1 MSSMQLS
8 SLQRSALLLALLC
21 GALTPAEG
29 LSFSYPTFRDNI
41 DEKDFIKSE
50 YSRIYYSAIQ
60 ITPDLSNPASIV
72 NQSGRFLYKKPFKLW
87 GKGKGGARS
96 RALFNSTFVLNIT
109 PQTDPGGEGL
119 AFIVTGS
126 PTLPEKSQGEWLG
139 IVNASSN
146 GSAQANIVAVE
157 FDTRK
162 SYLEDVDDNHVGL
175 DVNSVYSIQ
184 QVPLL
189 SYGVNLSSQTNYTV
203 TIRYDSQNIAIFV
216 SQTNETRE
224 EMKNIPVLS
233 RTLDL
238 SEYLSQKVY
247 VGFSA
252 STSNSTQLNCIRS
265 WDFHSSHIDENS
277 NLLWVWITV
286 PAVFVLVT
294 GVSAY
299 LFWTRQGEKEDAHL
313 QIDEEIQT
321 NSMAPKKFKLKELQR
336 ATGRFNPKNKLGKG
350 GFGTVYKGLLG
361 NKEVAVKRV
370 SKDSRQGKQEFIA
383 EVTTIG
389 RLRHKNLVKL
399 IGWCYERHEL
409 LIVYEFMPN
418 GSLDRFVF
426 RDDTLG
432 MEKEEP
438 TLSWERRHS
447 IILGVAQAL
456 DYLHNGCEKRV
467 LHRDIKASNIMLDSD
482 FIARLGDFGLAR
494 TIQQSGLTHHSTKEI
509 AGTPGY
515 MAPETFLTG
524 RATVETDVYAF
535 GVLVLE
541 VVCGRRP
548 SNQNEQNNYNNS
560 IVYWLWDLYS
570 RGRILNA
577 VDSRLDG
584 DIDEDDMACVL
595 VLGLSCCHPNPH
607 LRPSTRTVLKVLT
620 READPPALPTERPAF
635 VWPAMPPS
643 FKEDTEFDLA
653 GGQIPPFTELTGR

>member
-1 MSSMQLS
+1 MQLS
-8 SLQRSALLLALLC
+8 SLQRSALLLAFLC
-21 GALTPAEG
+21 GALTPAGG

-41 DEKDFIKSE
+41 DEKDFIKSK

-60 ITPDLSNPASIV
+60 ITPDLSDPASIV

-87 GKGKGGARS
+87 GKGKGGVRS
-96 RALFNSTFVLNIT
+96 RSLFNSTFVLKIT

-119 AFIVTGS
+119 AFILTGS

-139 IVNASSN
+139 IVNANSN

-162 SYLEDVDDNHVGL
+162 SYLEYVDDNHVGL

-189 SYGVNLSSQTNYTV
+189 SYGVTLSSQMNYTV
-203 TIRYDSQNIAIFV
+203 TIRYDSQNITIFV
-216 SQTNETRE
+216 FQTNETRE

-238 SEYLSQKVY
+238 SEYLSQEVY

-265 WDFHSSHIDENS
+265 WDFHSSDIDENS
-277 NLLWVWITV
+277 NLLWVWIMV
-286 PAVFVLVT
+286 PAVVVLVT

-299 LFWTRQGEKEDAHL
+299 LFWTRQ
-313 QIDEEIQT
+313 
-321 NSMAPKKFKLKELQR
+321 
-336 ATGRFNPKNKLGKG
+336 
-350 GFGTVYKGLLG
+350 
-361 NKEVAVKRV
+361 
-370 SKDSRQGKQEFIA
+370 
-383 EVTTIG
+383 
-389 RLRHKNLVKL
+389 
-399 IGWCYERHEL
+399 
-409 LIVYEFMPN
+409 
-418 GSLDRFVF
+418 
-426 RDDTLG
+426 
-432 MEKEEP
+432 
-438 TLSWERRHS
+438 
-447 IILGVAQAL
+447 
-456 DYLHNGCEKRV
+456 
-467 LHRDIKASNIMLDSD
+467 D

-570 RGRILNA
+570 RGRILDA

-584 DIDEDDMACVL
+584 DIDEDDMARVL

-607 LRPSTRTVLKVLT
+607 LRPSMRTVLKVLT

>member
-1 MSSMQLS
+1 MQLS

-60 ITPDLSNPASIV
+60 ITPDLTIQAV
-72 NQSGRFLYKKPFKLW
+72 

-119 AFIVTGS
+119 AFILTGS

-139 IVNASSN
+139 IVNANSN

-203 TIRYDSQNIAIFV
+203 TIRYASQNITIFV

-336 ATGRFNPKNKLGKG
+336 ATGGFNPR
-350 GFGTVYKGLLG
+350 TSSEKGLLG
-361 NKEVAVKRV
+361 NKDVAVKRV

-409 LIVYEFMPN
+409 LIVYED
-418 GSLDRFVF
+418 GER
-426 RDDTLG
+426 
-432 MEKEEP
+432 EP

-456 DYLHNGCEKRV
+456 DYLHKGCEKRV

-570 RGRILNA
+570 RGRILDA

-607 LRPSTRTVLKVLT
+607 LRPSMRTVLKVLT

-643 FKEDTEFDLA
+643 FKEDAEFDLA